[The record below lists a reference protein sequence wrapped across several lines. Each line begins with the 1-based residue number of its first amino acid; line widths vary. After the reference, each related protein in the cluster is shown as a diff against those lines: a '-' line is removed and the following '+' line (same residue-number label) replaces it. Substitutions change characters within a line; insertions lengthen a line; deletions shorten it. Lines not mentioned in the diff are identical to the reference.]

1 MIEPRAAGAIILA
14 AGLSS
19 RMGDFKPL
27 LRLGQYS
34 LVEHCVRT
42 FRDAGVNSIILVTGH
57 NADQLSA
64 HDDELGL
71 RIGIVREKLT

>member
-1 MIEPRAAGAIILA
+1 
-14 AGLSS
+14 
-19 RMGDFKPL
+19 MGDFKPL
-27 LRLGQYS
+27 LRLGQCS
-34 LVEHCVRT
+34 LVEHCART
-42 FRDAGVNSIILVTGH
+42 LRDAGVNNIILVTGH